1 MEPRGKPFDPAQGRH
16 IHRRSVVTDCW
27 MAENDRLVAIGELRD
42 DKSMPSL
49 TYSGKVVPAGGTMHD
64 MQITLVLS
72 KALVIESIRV
82 DMRAVP
88 GETCHEI
95 EAAYEKVVG
104 LSIAKGFSRKLRE
117 GLGGASGCAH
127 LTTLLLQMAPTILQA
142 QMSVED
148 TQEFDPERWHMLT
161 NSCHIFRENG
171 PGFARVEEFANQRRT
186 ALSGEAPKKSS
197 DGEG

>member
-1 MEPRGKPFDPAQGRH
+1 MEPRPFDPARGKH
-16 IHRRSVVTDCW
+16 VHRRSVVTDCW
-27 MAENDRLVAIGELRD
+27 VGEDGRLTAIGELRD

-49 TYSGKVVPAGGTMHD
+49 TYSGKVVRAGETMHD
-64 MQITLVLS
+64 MRITLVLS
-72 KALVIESIRV
+72 QALVIESIRV
-82 DMRAVP
+82 EMRAVP

-142 QMSVED
+142 QMSLED
-148 TQEFDPERWHMLT
+148 DRGFDPGNWRALT

-171 PGFARVEEFANQRRT
+171 PGFARLEEFASRGWRPD
-186 ALSGEAPKKSS
+186 AAPKKPS
-197 DGEG
+197 DGES